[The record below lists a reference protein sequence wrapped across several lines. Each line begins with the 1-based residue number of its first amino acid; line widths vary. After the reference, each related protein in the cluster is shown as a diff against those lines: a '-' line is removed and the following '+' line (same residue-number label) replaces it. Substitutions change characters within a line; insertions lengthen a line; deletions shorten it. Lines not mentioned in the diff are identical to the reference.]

1 MKKLVYLSV
10 IVFLYGCPK
19 EKVSPSVSMTNT
31 ELLTSTSWKLYALT
45 ETKNGVEKT
54 QDLQDCMKDDF
65 LTFYENNTWK
75 INSTLECDTLPN
87 YSKPYSWK
95 FDENET
101 EILCVYKDT
110 SGNSLQYHTSTF
122 SLYELT
128 RNKFTIGY
136 TSKDNSENTNVKMY
150 LVPSN

>member
-1 MKKLVYLSV
+1 MKKLVYLSA

-54 QDLQDCMKDDF
+54 QDLQDCMKDDVQ
-65 LTFYENNTWK
+65 TFYENNTWK
-75 INSTLECDTLPN
+75 INSILKCDTLPN

-101 EILCVYKDT
+101 KILWVYKDT
-110 SGNSLQYHTSTF
+110 SGNSLQYHTFTF

-136 TSKDNSENTNVKMY
+136 TSKVNSENTNVKMY